1 MGDNMNDDKKTDDQ
15 LDEFE
20 EEFDFEAEPG
30 EEDALAPEEFE
41 IEEDEEAEPV
51 AKQPRKSM
59 LLPIVIAAAVVGF
72 VGWKVIGM
80 FTGPKEPIEAPP
92 VQPAPKMEQP
102 APIPTPPVEKAA
114 PQSTLPSMMEAP
126 NVIPQDVT
134 ATEDSLKKLQKKL
147 EDQDTAIKQ
156 RISNLE
162 RDLGTANQN
171 AAQANAGINKLQ
183 NDLAALNATVMEL
196 TNQLKAIHDEREK
209 QQVKAAAKKA
219 QASQKAGSANPSLS
233 VYAIIPGRAWLRSG
247 NGKTTTVT
255 EGDTIGEYGKVLKID
270 AGNGVVVTSSGV
282 TLR

>member
-20 EEFDFEAEPG
+20 EEFDFETEAG

-41 IEEDEEAEPV
+41 TEDDEEGEPV

-59 LLPIVIAAAVVGF
+59 LLPLVIAAAVVGF
-72 VGWKVIGM
+72 VGWKVVGM
-80 FTGPKEPIEAPP
+80 FKDSKEPVETPP
-92 VQPAPKMEQP
+92 TQPAPKVEQP
-102 APIPTPPVEKAA
+102 APAPAAPVEKAA

-147 EDQDTAIKQ
+147 EEQDTAIKQ

-162 RDLGTANQN
+162 RELGIANQN
-171 AAQANAGINKLQ
+171 AAQANTGMNKLQ
-183 NDLAALNATVMEL
+183 NDLAALNATVMEIS
-196 TNQLKAIHDEREK
+196 NQLKAASDEREK
-209 QQVKAAAKKA
+209 QQAKAATKKA
-219 QASQKAGSANPSLS
+219 QTTQKAVSANPSLS
-233 VYAIIPGRAWLRSG
+233 VYAIIPGRAWLRSA

-255 EGDTIGEYGKVLKID
+255 EGDTVGEYGKVLKID